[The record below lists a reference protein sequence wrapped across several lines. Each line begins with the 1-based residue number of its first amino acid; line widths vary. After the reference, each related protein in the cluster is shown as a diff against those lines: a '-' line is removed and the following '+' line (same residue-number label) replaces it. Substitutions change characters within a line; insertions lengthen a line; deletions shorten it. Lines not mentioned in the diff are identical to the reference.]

1 MAKALDLF
9 MIYQFLKRLV
19 TPFEKWEAYKT
30 GVIDKDG
37 KVIVDKND
45 RDQKQKDSWGY
56 YDRLLAN
63 LKKLLGKLPGGKSR
77 LASFATALLLLKEQN
92 LDPDDTEY
100 LAECLDFY
108 MVEAKQMLTEE
119 NVSAGVTNVVGG
131 GKIAGLGVGP
141 QGEPPVMT
149 ALLRRKK
156 KREMKEFVADDGI
169 STVPEPVTPEG
180 QKKKKKITEGSESWE
195 AGYSRR
201 VVKTTKKEHKD
212 KGYNWRIKGKDRSE
226 ISIKLYKE
234 KPSFDEFKKQ
244 MKRVAGH
251 EFGG

>member
-9 MIYQFLKRLV
+9 MIYQFLRRLV
-19 TPFEKWEAYKT
+19 KPFNKWDAFKT

-37 KVIVDKND
+37 KVIVDKKD
-45 RDQKQKDSWGY
+45 RTKEQKDSWGY

-63 LKKLLGKLPGGKSR
+63 LKKLLGKIPGGKTR
-77 LASFATALLLLKEQN
+77 LASFAAALLLLREQN

-100 LAECLDFY
+100 LAECLDYY
-108 MVEAKQMLTEE
+108 MVEAKQLLTED
-119 NVSAGVTNVVGG
+119 SGVTNVVGG

-141 QGEPPVMT
+141 QGEPPVAT

-156 KREMKEFVADDGI
+156 K
-169 STVPEPVTPEG
+169 
-180 QKKKKKITEGSESWE
+180 KKKKDEVVEGKGNYESWE
-195 AGYSRR
+195 DGYERR
-201 VVKTTKKEHKD
+201 VVKTTDKDHKEQ
-212 KGYNWRIKGKDRSE
+212 GYNWRIKGKDRSE
-226 ISIKLYKE
+226 HTIKLYKE
-234 KPSFDEFKKQ
+234 KPSFKEFKKQ